1 MPRCTIKHTIN
12 NTDYYM
18 HFSGIC
24 DEPLTN
30 FMPLDQFK
38 EYYINEYSED
48 DWKSFQMGNRNM
60 NDIDWAVLSYN
71 LNIPENKQLTKERF
85 IEKFMVKE

>member
-1 MPRCTIKHTIN
+1 
-12 NTDYYM
+12 M

-30 FMPLDQFK
+30 FMPLEQFK